1 MAAKRSSTAGS
12 TPAVDDAPKV
22 LAVRTPSGKLV
33 RLQTDLP
40 AGVVIDI
47 AAKHDLS
54 WAVVVNNPLFTGSG
68 AVALDVYTAA
78 CAQIGDTVPDPLPMQ
93 KLYDAFDLV
102 ADDAPEMFDDGTPTG
117 GAAATT

>member
-47 AAKHDLS
+47 AAKHEVS
-54 WAVVVNNPLFTGSG
+54 WAVVVNNPLFSGSG
-68 AVALDVYTAA
+68 AMGLDVFAAA
-78 CAQIGDTVPDPLPMQ
+78 CDSVGDKVPEPLPMQ
-93 KLYDAFDLV
+93 RLYDAFDLV
-102 ADDAPEMFDDGTPTG
+102 ADDTPEYFDDGTPTK
-117 GAAATT
+117 GAPATT